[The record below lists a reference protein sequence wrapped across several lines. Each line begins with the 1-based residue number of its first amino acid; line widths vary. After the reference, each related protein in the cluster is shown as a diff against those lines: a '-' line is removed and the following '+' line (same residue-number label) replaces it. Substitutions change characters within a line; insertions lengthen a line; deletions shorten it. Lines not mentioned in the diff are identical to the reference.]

1 MDETDLFERATAILK
16 TAWENPDWFIYGL
29 TVLSASGFAAWRWLL
44 PRLKSSTPPAPIDP
58 SFPFEVIKP
67 RSEGVLKR
75 LMGSEQADG
84 DPLAD
89 FNIPYQ
95 QRRPEL
101 SIQQQLEG
109 LLEVHRWLLI
119 LGRTGLG
126 KTREAGELATRL
138 NSEGWTVLK
147 LKNHEQL
154 TVPTQFPAEVVGHQ
168 PKLIFFLDNLNQAM
182 NLGAE
187 ASRDAQ
193 GNLPSALKQPLQERL
208 QETLEFFERSCGNDR
223 IRVVATARDE
233 TIAEK
238 PGQPSEWDK
247 LAIEKYPQFWS
258 QFCQH
263 PLPVPAETAIE
274 AVLAQTTER
283 ASLSAKVEDFAPIAQ
298 RNDGTFRNVVE
309 NLERAKSRSL
319 VVSTATYKET
329 LRGTWQSRYQAATSR
344 DKTAGCIYD
353 AVDLLRQCNVELQDI
368 TVLPT
373 AALLAQKTRLWQ
385 FWPRYKI
392 RQGLQRLKDTERILQ
407 PRDGQIEAKG
417 YTVAV
422 NENLASLGK
431 LLIDL
436 SRRYPNQ
443 LENALTGFVVA
454 AVGLERYKTALLA
467 NSRLTKLQPQSDV
480 VWYNQAWLKNSIG
493 QKEAAIACCDAALA
507 IKPDYHEALYNK
519 GVALSAL
526 GRKQEAIASYDA
538 ALAIKPDLHEALN
551 NKGTALSALGRKEEA
566 IASYDAALAIK
577 PDYHTALNNKGTAL
591 SDLGRQEEA
600 IASYDAALAIKPDY
614 HEALYNKG
622 NALSASGRKE
632 EAIASYDAA
641 LAIKPDYHEALYNK
655 GVALSDLGRKQ
666 EAIASYD
673 AALAIKPDL
682 HEALNNKGTALSAS
696 GRKEEA
702 IASYDAALAIKPDL
716 HDALNNKGTALSAL
730 GRQEEAIASYDAAL
744 AIKPDKHDALNNKGT
759 ALSALGRK
767 EEAIASYDAA
777 LAIKPDLH
785 EALNNKGNAL
795 DDLGRKEEAIA
806 SYDAAL
812 AIKPDYHDAL
822 NNKGLALSALGRYE
836 EAIEC
841 CDQILSANS
850 DYFSAW
856 GIRGMALASLGRFEE
871 ALSSYDKALS
881 IQPDSSYAIYK
892 KACCYGLQGNADNA
906 LPALQAAIALNPK
919 YRDMAK
925 TDTDFDPIRPNAR
938 FQALLEGA

>member
-44 PRLKSSTPPAPIDP
+44 PRLRSSTPPAPINP

-101 SIQQQLEG
+101 SVQQQLEG

-187 ASRDAQ
+187 ASRDAPS
-193 GNLPSALKQPLQERL
+193 NLPSALKQPLQERL
-208 QETLEFFERSCGNDR
+208 QETLEFFERSCGYDR
-223 IRVVATARDE
+223 IRVIATARDE
-233 TIAEK
+233 TIPEK

-247 LAIEKYPQFWS
+247 LAIEKYPQFWG

-263 PLPVPAETAIE
+263 RLPVPAETAIE

-283 ASLSAKVEDFAPIAQ
+283 ANLSAKVEDFAPIAQ

-329 LRGTWQSRYQAATSR
+329 LRGTWQSRYQSATSR
-344 DKTAGCIYD
+344 DKTARCIYD
-353 AVDLLRQCNVELQDI
+353 AVDLLRQCNVELRDI

-373 AALLAQKTRLWQ
+373 AALLAQKTKLWQ

-436 SRRYPNQ
+436 SRRYSNQ
-443 LENALTGFVVA
+443 LENALTGFAVA
-454 AVGLERYKTALLA
+454 AVGLGRYKTALLA
-467 NSRLTKLQPQSDV
+467 NSRLAKLQPQSDV
-480 VWYNQAWLKNSIG
+480 VWYNQAWLKYSIG
-493 QKEAAIACCDAALA
+493 QKEAAIAC
-507 IKPDYHEALYNK
+507 
-519 GVALSAL
+519 
-526 GRKQEAIASYDA
+526 
-538 ALAIKPDLHEALN
+538 
-551 NKGTALSALGRKEEA
+551 
-566 IASYDAALAIK
+566 
-577 PDYHTALNNKGTAL
+577 
-591 SDLGRQEEA
+591 
-600 IASYDAALAIKPDY
+600 
-614 HEALYNKG
+614 
-622 NALSASGRKE
+622 
-632 EAIASYDAA
+632 
-641 LAIKPDYHEALYNK
+641 
-655 GVALSDLGRKQ
+655 
-666 EAIASYD
+666 
-673 AALAIKPDL
+673 
-682 HEALNNKGTALSAS
+682 
-696 GRKEEA
+696 
-702 IASYDAALAIKPDL
+702 
-716 HDALNNKGTALSAL
+716 
-730 GRQEEAIASYDAAL
+730 
-744 AIKPDKHDALNNKGT
+744 
-759 ALSALGRK
+759 
-767 EEAIASYDAA
+767 
-777 LAIKPDLH
+777 
-785 EALNNKGNAL
+785 
-795 DDLGRKEEAIA
+795 
-806 SYDAAL
+806 YDAAL

-822 NNKGLALSALGRYE
+822 NNKGLALSDLGDKAGAIACFDAALAIKPDKHEALYNKGNALSDLGDKAGAIACYDAALAIKPDYHEALNNKGIALSDLGDKAGAIACYDAALAIKPDLHDALNNKGNALSALGRYE

-841 CDQILSANS
+841 CDQILSVNS

-856 GIRGMALASLGRFEE
+856 GIRGMALASLSRFEE

-881 IQPDSSYAIYK
+881 IQPDSSYTIYK
-892 KACCYGLQGNADNA
+892 KACCYGLQGDADNA
-906 LPALQAAIALNPK
+906 LSVLQSAIALDPK

-925 TDTDFDPIRPNAR
+925 TDTDFDPIRTNDR
-938 FQALLEGA
+938 FQALLEEE